1 MPELG
6 CTQIVEDR
14 ERDNNGKL
22 IIFHRLCGRPATEVV
37 LSGHLTKAKAI
48 LCEEHLRQATR
59 HRAQP
64 PRLSHALS

>member
-1 MPELG
+1 VTQFTLG
-6 CTQIVEDR
+6 Q
-14 ERDNNGKL
+14 L
-22 IIFHRLCGRPATEVV
+22 I
-37 LSGHLTKAKAI
+37 KAKAI